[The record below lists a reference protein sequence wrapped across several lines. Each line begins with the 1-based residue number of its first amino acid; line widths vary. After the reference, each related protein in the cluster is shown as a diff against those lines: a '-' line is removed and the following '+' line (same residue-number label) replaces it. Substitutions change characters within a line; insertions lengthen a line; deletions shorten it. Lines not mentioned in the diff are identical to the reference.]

1 MKGPPG
7 VYSTLTIL
15 LEQVKPRRTTYTTRL
30 CECAHTRKR
39 GCDGV
44 LINNLRLKQLQL
56 YIVFSLLF
64 SPNIPT
70 LGKVT
75 PSISTEN
82 VSTHSPNVLLCVQR
96 VPSYP
101 CTSLMTPACNSLWVS
116 IQINEKPMFNAVACP
131 WSVLY
136 TLSE

>member
-1 MKGPPG
+1 MQYLYDARVRVRTDAEEG
-7 VYSTLTIL
+7 V
-15 LEQVKPRRTTYTTRL
+15 
-30 CECAHTRKR
+30 
-39 GCDGV
+39 CDGV
-44 LINNLRLKQLQL
+44 LINNLRLNQLQL

-75 PSISTEN
+75 PSISMEN
-82 VSTHSPNVLLCVQR
+82 VSTQSPNVLLCVER

-116 IQINEKPMFNAVACP
+116 LQINEKPMFNAVACP
-131 WSVLY
+131 RVHGVFFTPFQSD
-136 TLSE
+136 

>member
-1 MKGPPG
+1 MRYLYDASAQTRGGGG
-7 VYSTLTIL
+7 V
-15 LEQVKPRRTTYTTRL
+15 V
-30 CECAHTRKR
+30 
-39 GCDGV
+39 GV

-75 PSISTEN
+75 PSISMEN
-82 VSTHSPNVLLCVQR
+82 VSTQFLNVLLCVFS
-96 VPSYP
+96 VYHP
-101 CTSLMTPACNSLWVS
+101 CTSLMTPACNSFWVS

-136 TLSE
+136 TLSG